1 MERRCLGSEADEAF
15 LARYALTIVFTV
27 FRYHVDF
34 VTCMRAVNAT
44 KVITT
49 LTNSLI
55 GVKVAKMAM
64 LKYMPHKIPAGR
76 S

>member
-1 MERRCLGSEADEAF
+1 MF
-15 LARYALTIVFTV
+15 IIVFTV

-34 VTCMRAVNAT
+34 VTCMRAVNTA
-44 KVITT
+44 KAITA

-64 LKYMPHKIPAGR
+64 LKCMPHKIPAER